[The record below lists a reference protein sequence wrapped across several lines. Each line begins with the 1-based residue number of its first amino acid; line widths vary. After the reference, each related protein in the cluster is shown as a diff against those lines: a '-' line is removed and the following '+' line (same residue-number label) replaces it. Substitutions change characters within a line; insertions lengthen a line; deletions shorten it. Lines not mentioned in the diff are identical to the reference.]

1 MDLQDYAAQNMSDR
15 TGCVWV
21 PVRVDNVDAS
31 YIISE
36 HGDVYNFRKR
46 KMLQPSIHQSTSRKF
61 KYIRL
66 RSNGKQI
73 MFQLDALL
81 LSIFPEKYDTDHA
94 QEWRRIV
101 FGGELTDY
109 EVSESGVVRRIN
121 NHHIIKPAVHKDGY
135 HVIRIRHCG
144 KTITEYAH
152 RLVAAAF
159 IPNPNEYEIV
169 NHKDENRQNN
179 SVSNLEWCDRR
190 YNMLYNGA
198 AKRAGLHAAMTK
210 RLRRNGG

>member
-1 MDLQDYAAQNMSDR
+1 MERIDFEAKSMTER
-15 TGCVWV
+15 TNEIWR
-21 PVRVDNVDAS
+21 PVQLDGVDMS

-36 HGDVYNFRKR
+36 SGRVFNFRKR
-46 KMLQPSIHQSTSRKF
+46 RFLRVEENHSSRK
-61 KYIRL
+61 YYRL
-66 RSNGKQI
+66 RSDKKQKT
-73 MFQLDALL
+73 FQLDALL

-94 QEWRRIV
+94 QEWRRIYL
-101 FGGELTDY
+101 GGEPTDY
-109 EVSESGVVRRIN
+109 EVSNNGYVRRIN

-152 RLVAAAF
+152 RLVAFAF

-169 NHKDENRQNN
+169 NHRDENRQNN

>member
-1 MDLQDYAAQNMSDR
+1 MERIDFEAKSMTER
-15 TGCVWV
+15 TNEIWR
-21 PVRVDNVDAS
+21 PVRLDGVDIS

-36 HGDVYNFRKR
+36 SGRVFNFRKR
-46 KMLQPSIHQSTSRKF
+46 RFLRVEENHSSRK
-61 KYIRL
+61 YYRL
-66 RSNGKQI
+66 RSDKKQKT
-73 MFQLDALL
+73 FQLDALL

>member
-1 MDLQDYAAQNMSDR
+1 MERIDFEAKSMTER
-15 TGCVWV
+15 TNEIWR
-21 PVRVDNVDAS
+21 PVQLDGVDMS

-36 HGDVYNFRKR
+36 SGRVFNFRKR
-46 KMLQPSIHQSTSRKF
+46 RYLRVEENHSSRK
-61 KYIRL
+61 YYRL
-66 RSNGKQI
+66 RSDKKQKT
-73 MFQLDALL
+73 FQLDALL

>member
-1 MDLQDYAAQNMSDR
+1 MERIDFEAKSMTER
-15 TGCVWV
+15 TNEIWR
-21 PVRVDNVDAS
+21 PVQFDGVDMS

-36 HGDVYNFRKR
+36 SGRVFNFRKR
-46 KMLQPSIHQSTSRKF
+46 RYLRVEENHSSRK
-61 KYIRL
+61 YYRL
-66 RSNGKQI
+66 RSDKKQKT
-73 MFQLDALL
+73 FQLDALL

-101 FGGELTDY
+101 FDGELTDY

>member
-1 MDLQDYAAQNMSDR
+1 MERIDFEAKSMTER
-15 TGCVWV
+15 TNEIWR
-21 PVRVDNVDAS
+21 PVQLDGVDMS

-36 HGDVYNFRKR
+36 SGRVFNFRKR
-46 KMLQPSIHQSTSRKF
+46 RFLRVEENHSSRK
-61 KYIRL
+61 YYRL
-66 RSNGKQI
+66 RSDKKQKT
-73 MFQLDALL
+73 FQLDALL

>member
-1 MDLQDYAAQNMSDR
+1 MDLQDYAAQDMRDR
-15 TGCVWV
+15 TGCVWA

-73 MFQLDALL
+73 MLQLDVLM
-81 LSIFPEKYDTDHA
+81 LSAFPERFVNNH
-94 QEWRRIV
+94 QWRRIIWK
-101 FGGELTDY
+101 GELTDY
-109 EVSESGVVRRIN
+109 EVSDNGDVRRIN
-121 NHHIIKPAVHKDGY
+121 NHHIIKPTVHKDGY
-135 HVIRIRHCG
+135 HVIRLRHCG

-152 RLVAAAF
+152 RLVAMAF
-159 IPNPNEYEIV
+159 IPNPDGYELV

-179 SVSNLEWCDRR
+179 AVYNLEWCDRR

>member
-1 MDLQDYAAQNMSDR
+1 MERIDFEAKSMTER
-15 TGCVWV
+15 TNEIWR
-21 PVRVDNVDAS
+21 PVQLDGVDMS

-36 HGDVYNFRKR
+36 SGRVFNFRKR
-46 KMLQPSIHQSTSRKF
+46 RYLRVEENHSSRK
-61 KYIRL
+61 YYRL
-66 RSNGKQI
+66 RSDKKQKT
-73 MFQLDALL
+73 FQLDALL

-152 RLVAAAF
+152 RLVATAF

-190 YNMLYNGA
+190 YNMIYNGA

>member
-1 MDLQDYAAQNMSDR
+1 MERIDFEAKSMTER
-15 TGCVWV
+15 TNEIWR
-21 PVRVDNVDAS
+21 PVQLDGVDMS

-36 HGDVYNFRKR
+36 SGRVFNFRKR
-46 KMLQPSIHQSTSRKF
+46 RYLRVEENHSSRK
-61 KYIRL
+61 YYRL
-66 RSNGKQI
+66 RSDKKQKT
-73 MFQLDALL
+73 FQLDALL

-94 QEWRRIV
+94 QDWRRIV